1 MSEEKQKENDS
12 KNMTYKDAG
21 VDVDAGAELVKR
33 IKPFVTGTARRELL
47 NSIGGFGSLCE
58 IPSGYASPVLV
69 SGADGVGTK
78 LRLAIDAGHYSSVGQ
93 DLVAMSVNDVVV
105 VGAEPFLFLDYF
117 ATGKLDLDVAEEVI
131 RGIASACEIA
141 GCSLGGGET
150 AEMPGFYSDKDFDL
164 AGFCVGVVEK
174 ARIIDGSKIR
184 EGDDIIG
191 LSSSGPHSNGYSLI
205 RKILNQS
212 KTVASP
218 TRIRELLAPT
228 EIYVKPLLKVFG
240 DNLIKGAAHVTGGGF
255 FENIPR
261 SLPDTNLASK
271 INQTTWTVPEIFQW
285 LQFEGA
291 ISDREMFSTFNCGV
305 GMVLFSDP
313 ANTEKLINTLSAE
326 NCKGFKIGEVVSSDY
341 APKKSELLIR

>member
-1 MSEEKQKENDS
+1 MSEETQKITDS
-12 KNMTYKDAG
+12 KDMTYKEAG

-47 NSIGGFGSLCE
+47 NGIGGFGSLCE
-58 IPSGYASPVLV
+58 IPSGYANPVLV

-78 LRLAIDAGHYSSVGQ
+78 LRLAIDAGDYSSVGQ

-117 ATGKLDLDVAEEVI
+117 ATGKLNVDVAEEVI
-131 RGIASACEIA
+131 KGIASACEIA

-174 ARIIDGSKIR
+174 ARIVDGSQIR
-184 EGDDIIG
+184 ERDDIIG

-205 RKILNQS
+205 RKVLNQK

-218 TRIRELLAPT
+218 ARIRDLLAPT

-240 DNLIKGAAHVTGGGF
+240 DNLIKGAAHITGGGF

-261 SLPDTNLASK
+261 SVPNKNLASK
-271 INQTTWTVPEIFQW
+271 IDQTTWSVPEIFQW
-285 LQFEGA
+285 LQFEGG

-313 ANTEKLINTLSAE
+313 SNTEKLINTLGSE
-326 NCKGFKIGEVVSSDY
+326 NCDAFKIGEVVSSDY
-341 APKKSELLIR
+341 SPKKTELLIR

>member
-1 MSEEKQKENDS
+1 MSEETQKINNPKDL
-12 KNMTYKDAG
+12 TYKDAG
-21 VDVDAGAELVKR
+21 VDVNAGAELVQR
-33 IKPFVTGTARRELL
+33 IKPFVTSTARRELL

-58 IPSGYASPVLV
+58 IPSGYKSPVLV

-78 LRLAIDAGHYSSVGQ
+78 LRLAINAGDYSSVGQ

-117 ATGKLDLDVAEEVI
+117 ATGKLDVDVAEEVI
-131 RGIASACEIA
+131 GGIASACEIA

-174 ARIIDGSKIR
+174 ARIVDGTKIR

-205 RKILNQS
+205 RKILDQN
-212 KTVASP
+212 KTVVSP
-218 TRIRELLAPT
+218 ERIRELLAPT
-228 EIYVKPLLKVFG
+228 QIYVKPLLKVFS
-240 DNLIKGAAHVTGGGF
+240 DNLIKGAAHITGGGF

-261 SLPDTNLASK
+261 SVPDTNLASK
-271 INQTTWTVPEIFQW
+271 INKTSWSLPEIFQW
-285 LQFEGA
+285 LQFEGG
-291 ISDREMFSTFNCGV
+291 ISDREMLSTFNCGV
-305 GMVLFSDP
+305 GMVLFSEP
-313 ANTEKLINTLSAE
+313 SNTETLINNLGAE
-326 NCKGFKIGEVVSSDY
+326 NCDAFKIGEVVRNDY
-341 APKKSELLIR
+341 TPEKSELLIR